1 MMSKCSDNHLAN
13 LLRQAAIVG
22 FVLHYFVFA
31 VDSVAQTVRF
41 SPGEDAPVAFNTVTK
56 TYEEGVSFD
65 PLVCAEQPC
74 VELLHNI
81 FEPLVTTSEDHEIEP
96 CLATSWVRRDETT
109 FRFELRRGVRFHN
122 GERFDAE
129 AVRFSLE
136 RTSQAYG
143 GTAWFPLLDR
153 VVVVDPYT
161 VDVTLRQSDSLF
173 LYRLANLGL
182 IIPPLQFRRVGSR
195 EFGRNPIGTG
205 AFRFVKWDP
214 AKREVTLDRN
224 DDYWRQSYPRIE
236 HLVYAYMDQ
245 QSALQGLIDGR
256 LDIIRRLNPRKTTQ
270 FMRLGVGKIAKA
282 WLPQLVLGTFNL
294 LKPDTPLVDLRVRQ
308 AINLAVNRDHLI
320 RFGTIGNGRLFGG
333 YTVPGDP
340 NGADSAPYPFNPDE
354 ARRLLEEAGHGSGLQ
369 LSMMV
374 ATQVPPQIEKI
385 LSVSLS
391 RIGISLS
398 VRRVTESEFLEQ
410 LYLPKFRGGTAPSFD
425 ILLLSVP
432 AGTIFHA
439 AMVPMTLLYSLEPNE
454 SVIRNRE
461 VDELYQAG
469 IKTYDPDKSR
479 SIWRQLEEYVTANY
493 LLFLG
498 YQERAVFG
506 ANARLRFTPRTLMTF
521 WDAYYEPKVGEAVGR

>member
-1 MMSKCSDNHLAN
+1 
-13 LLRQAAIVG
+13 
-22 FVLHYFVFA
+22 
-31 VDSVAQTVRF
+31 
-41 SPGEDAPVAFNTVTK
+41 
-56 TYEEGVSFD
+56 
-65 PLVCAEQPC
+65 
-74 VELLHNI
+74 
-81 FEPLVTTSEDHEIEP
+81 
-96 CLATSWVRRDETT
+96 
-109 FRFELRRGVRFHN
+109 
-122 GERFDAE
+122 
-129 AVRFSLE
+129 
-136 RTSQAYG
+136 
-143 GTAWFPLLDR
+143 
-153 VVVVDPYT
+153 
-161 VDVTLRQSDSLF
+161 
-173 LYRLANLGL
+173 
-182 IIPPLQFRRVGSR
+182 
-195 EFGRNPIGTG
+195 
-205 AFRFVKWDP
+205 
-214 AKREVTLDRN
+214 
-224 DDYWRQSYPRIE
+224 
-236 HLVYAYMDQ
+236 
-245 QSALQGLIDGR
+245 
-256 LDIIRRLNPRKTTQ
+256 
-270 FMRLGVGKIAKA
+270 
-282 WLPQLVLGTFNL
+282 
-294 LKPDTPLVDLRVRQ
+294 
-308 AINLAVNRDHLI
+308 
-320 RFGTIGNGRLFGG
+320 
-333 YTVPGDP
+333 
-340 NGADSAPYPFNPDE
+340 
-354 ARRLLEEAGHGSGLQ
+354 